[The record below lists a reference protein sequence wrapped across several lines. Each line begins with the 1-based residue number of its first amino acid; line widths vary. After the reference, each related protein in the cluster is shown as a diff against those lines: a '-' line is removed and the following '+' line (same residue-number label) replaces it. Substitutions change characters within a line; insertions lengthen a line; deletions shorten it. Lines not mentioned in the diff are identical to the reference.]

1 MFCIFYGTFPLALH
15 AFSHHR
21 NVHHTIHTHKTH
33 HLIPQN
39 ASDALTIAKNRIR
52 LLSHHQPPFIRA
64 MNIIMNRF
72 LPLSHCIAQLVENI
86 FSQPTTMSTYVGRV
100 EIINN
105 KLYQNILKSPA
116 VIIWRAYWFSSRNLY
131 CFSSSSSS
139 SACLCCC
146 HLPLLLLTFQLNEN
160 FSKL

>member
-1 MFCIFYGTFPLALH
+1 MLCIFYSTFPLALH

-33 HLIPQN
+33 HLILKMP
-39 ASDALTIAKNRIR
+39 DALTIAKNRIR

-72 LPLSHCIAQLVENI
+72 CSHLHCIAQLVENV
-86 FSQPTTMSTYVGRV
+86 FSYEHSIVEDVERD

-105 KLYQNILKSPA
+105 KLYQNI
-116 VIIWRAYWFSSRNLY
+116 
-131 CFSSSSSS
+131 
-139 SACLCCC
+139 
-146 HLPLLLLTFQLNEN
+146 
-160 FSKL
+160 

>member
-1 MFCIFYGTFPLALH
+1 MPLMHWQLRKIAFGYFPIINLHLYVQWTLSWIDFCHI
-15 AFSHHR
+15 
-21 NVHHTIHTHKTH
+21 
-33 HLIPQN
+33 
-39 ASDALTIAKNRIR
+39 
-52 LLSHHQPPFIRA
+52 LS
-64 MNIIMNRF
+64 
-72 LPLSHCIAQLVENI
+72 LSHCIAQLVENI